1 MSGWDNNDD
10 LRDAL
15 PDEPHRNGN
24 SATAAGAATE
34 HRDTPIAPWGEKTD
48 NDYNE
53 GNENVSWEGNVRV
66 YEWDGEEGDLG
77 PEHPELES
85 MLFGDPDTRDPQ
97 GIDFNKIDKINVTQE
112 GLDRI
117 QPITSFKGAGL
128 HPVMLRNVEL
138 CGYKTPTPIQRY
150 CIPAIKMGHDLLA
163 IAQTGSGKTAAYLIP
178 IINHLMGKAKKLA
191 APRPSPVDAANGARI
206 RAEPLV
212 VIVAPSRELVI
223 QIFNEARKF
232 CYRTMLRPCVIYGGG
247 PMRDQIENLQRGCDV
262 LIGSPGRLIDLMER
276 GHILSLRRV
285 KYMVIDEADE
295 MLHADWEDEFNKI
308 LGGGDQEEGNVK
320 YMLFSATFPTEIRK
334 LAKTHLAESH
344 VRIRVGRIGSTHENI
359 KQDVVFTDPSMK
371 KQALLD
377 LLYSKKPA
385 RTIIF
390 VNSKRMADELDDFLF
405 NKDLPCTSMHADRTQ
420 REREDAM
427 RAFRQGRTPLLITTG
442 VTARGIDVRNV
453 MHVINF
459 DLPSMEHGGIQEYI
473 HRIGRT
479 GRIGHHG
486 LATSFYTERDEPI
499 AKLLTMTLMETGQEV
514 PDFFDQYKPEGNDV
528 SKLKFE
534 YDTDEEDPGE
544 SGEAWG
550 NDAGNSAGEASGDG
564 WGTGGDSSAPN
575 GNDGGGDTN
584 GWGASANGT
593 GGGDANGWSA
603 PTNRT
608 GGDGG
613 DAWGAS
619 SGANN

>member
-1 MSGWDNNDD
+1 MSAWDNNDD
-10 LRDAL
+10 LKAAL
-15 PDEPHRNGN
+15 PDAPQSNG
-24 SATAAGAATE
+24 TQAAGTVTE
-34 HRDTPIAPWGEKTD
+34 HRDTPIGDWGQKTQNNYTED
-48 NDYNE
+48 
-53 GNENVSWEGNVRV
+53 NENVSWEGNVKV

-85 MLFGDPDTRDPQ
+85 MLFGDPDVRDPQ
-97 GIDFNKIDKINVTQE
+97 GIDFNKIDKIDVTQE
-112 GLDRI
+112 GLTRI
-117 QPITSFKGAGL
+117 QPIDSFEGAGL
-128 HPVMLRNVEL
+128 HPVMLRNIEL

-163 IAQTGSGKTAAYLIP
+163 IAQTGSGKTAAYLVP
-178 IINHLMGKAKKLA
+178 ILNHLMGKAKKLA
-191 APRPSPVDAANGARI
+191 APRPHPDDAANGARV

-212 VIVAPSRELVI
+212 VIVAPARELVI

-276 GHILSLRRV
+276 GDILSFRRV

-295 MLHADWEDEFNKI
+295 MLHADWEEEFTKI
-308 LGGGDQEEGNVK
+308 LGGGEQEEGNVK
-320 YMLFSATFPTEIRK
+320 YMLFSATFPTAIRN
-334 LAKTHLAESH
+334 LAKTHLAETY

-359 KQDVVFTDPSMK
+359 KQDIIFVEPSMK

-377 LLYSKKPA
+377 LLYSLKPA

-405 NKDLPCTSMHADRTQ
+405 NKELPCTSMHADRTQ

-427 RAFRQGRTPLLITTG
+427 RAFRQGKTPLFITTG

-453 MHVINF
+453 MHVINY
-459 DLPSMEHGGIQEYI
+459 DLPSMDHGGIQEYI

-486 LATSFYTERDEPI
+486 LASSFYTERDEPI
-499 AKLLTMTLMETGQEV
+499 AKLLTMTLMETGQEI
-514 PDFFDQYKPEGNDV
+514 PDFLQQYKPDETDV

-534 YDTDEEDPGE
+534 YDTDEEDQGE

-550 NDAGNSAGEASGDG
+550 TGAGEASGDG
-564 WGTGGDSSAPN
+564 WGTSGNSAAPN
-575 GNDGGGDTN
+575 GNDSIGNGGGGGDN
-584 GWGASANGT
+584 GWGASG
-593 GGGDANGWSA
+593 
-603 PTNRT
+603 
-608 GGDGG
+608 
-613 DAWGAS
+613 GAS
-619 SGANN
+619 TETPW